1 MEQTTVIVQSYF
13 RDDADVIG
21 VLSLQTYMQNA
32 VFLQTYRNFAT
43 LAYRVRK
50 PGWGSTGSKS
60 QSRNNC
66 GSSAQNLRA
75 NPTLQAKP
83 ISGLSQLL
91 PEFLVTRVHN
101 ITVIRN

>member
-1 MEQTTVIVQSYF
+1 LISQYATQQRYF
-13 RDDADVIG
+13 GDNADVIG

-50 PGWGSTGSKS
+50 PGWGSTHSKS
-60 QSRNNC
+60 RSRNNC
-66 GSSAQNLRA
+66 GINAQNLKT

-83 ISGLSQLL
+83 ISGMTHLS
-91 PEFLVTRVHN
+91 PEFPELAVTE
-101 ITVIRN
+101 IVIPN